1 MVGRS
6 LVAAVG
12 LFAFVLVAVNAR
24 AAETHS
30 ASVSERRASLGMGS
44 AAAVKKTAA
53 VVVRSDSSASSD
65 LATVRR
71 LN

>member
-24 AAETHS
+24 ALKRIQLPS
-30 ASVSERRASLGMGS
+30 
-44 AAAVKKTAA
+44 
-53 VVVRSDSSASSD
+53 RSGAQ
-65 LATVRR
+65 A
-71 LN
+71 